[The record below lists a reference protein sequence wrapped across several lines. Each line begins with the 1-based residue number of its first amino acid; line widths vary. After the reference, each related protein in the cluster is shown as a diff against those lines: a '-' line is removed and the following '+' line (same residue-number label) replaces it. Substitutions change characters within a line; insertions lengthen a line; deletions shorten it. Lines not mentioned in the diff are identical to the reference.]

1 MFTPISDWAPNS
13 WQHFIFTLTNNSI
26 KLYVNSLLKGEI
38 NLRGLD
44 IVNYNTR
51 PSFYIGS
58 SVGARYGLNNELS
71 YVSNLFRGKFADVKI
86 YDYSI
91 DPNLYYLFI
100 RSFLKGQDLQWEM
113 PTPNIQYVERIE
125 RVFKNKIP
133 GSKSSF
139 FSINV
144 KGLSSLTDHTKK
156 IVEEEIRKLVLN
168 IKPAY
173 TNFLK
178 INWID

>member
-1 MFTPISDWAPNS
+1 MF
-13 WQHFIFTLTNNSI
+13 
-26 KLYVNSLLKGEI
+26 K
-38 NLRGLD
+38 
-44 IVNYNTR
+44 
-51 PSFYIGS
+51 
-58 SVGARYGLNNELS
+58 
-71 YVSNLFRGKFADVKI
+71 GKFADIKI
-86 YDYSI
+86 YDYVI
-91 DPNLYYLFI
+91 NPNLYYLFV
-100 RSFLKGQDLQWEM
+100 RAFLKGQDLQWEM

-144 KGLSSLTDHTKK
+144 KGLSSLTDQTKK
-156 IVEEEIRKLVLN
+156 IVEEEIRSLILK
-168 IKPAY
+168 IKPTY